1 MASTTSTNV
10 ATSLSV
16 ATAQGSLLKLDTR
29 GRVRS
34 SKERRQAILA
44 EFDRSGVSG
53 AQFAKLTGLR
63 YSTFA
68 GWVSRHRK
76 AKAGSKAATLA
87 VAVPAFAPAVD
98 GRAEAHPL
106 PAAWAT
112 GRGAVTWFRART
124 PDGRVVYDGRVGTDA
139 GADMVVNLDNVTP
152 QASVSLA
159 GLTYGEGDGDAWR

>member
-1 MASTTSTNV
+1 V
-10 ATSLSV
+10 RRATWVRNLAV
-16 ATAQGSLLKLDTR
+16 DAVCRQLDGGSLELHGGTPPPTCEA
-29 GRVRS
+29 RVTPPP
-34 SKERRQAILA
+34 L
-44 EFDRSGVSG
+44 
-53 AQFAKLTGLR
+53 
-63 YSTFA
+63 
-68 GWVSRHRK
+68 
-76 AKAGSKAATLA
+76 ATLA
-87 VAVPAFAPAVD
+87 FAVPAFAPAVD

-159 GLTYGEGDGDAWR
+159 GLTYGEGDGDVWR